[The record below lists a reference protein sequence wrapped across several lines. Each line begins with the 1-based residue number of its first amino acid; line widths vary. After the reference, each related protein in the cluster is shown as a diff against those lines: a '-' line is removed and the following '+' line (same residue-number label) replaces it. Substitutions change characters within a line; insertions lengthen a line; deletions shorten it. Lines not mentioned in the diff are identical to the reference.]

1 MKPAAFDYY
10 APRSVDEAL
19 VLLADYGGDAKLL
32 AGGQSLVPTMNFR
45 LAQPTGLIDLNG
57 IDELFF
63 IREDESGLRCGAM
76 TRQRSV
82 ERSAL
87 AQRITPLL
95 HEAMPHIAHAQIRNR
110 GTIGGSLA
118 HADPAAELPA
128 LAVALDARM
137 YVRSVT
143 DARWVAA
150 RHFYVGLF
158 ATAMLSEEMLVEVAF
173 PTLPPGSGWAFDE
186 VARQHGNYA
195 MCGAAAVVRLDE
207 KGTVEN
213 VRLVFLSVGEG
224 PVEAEQ
230 AAAVLVGEQPT
241 AEAIRAAAD
250 TAATRDI
257 DPVGDIHAG
266 PAFRRHLSRVI
277 AERVLVRATGR
288 ANFAPEPDAGERQ
301 GNTGGTPGRRRQ
313 NGADRQ

>member
-1 MKPAAFDYY
+1 MKPAAFDYF
-10 APRSVDEAL
+10 APGTVDEAL
-19 VLLADYGGDAKLL
+19 GLLADYGGDAKPL

-45 LAQPTGLIDLNG
+45 LAQPAVLVDLNG

-63 IREDESGLRCGAM
+63 IREEDGGLRCGAM

-82 ERSAL
+82 ERSPL
-87 AQRITPLL
+87 VQRISPLL
-95 HEAMPHIAHAQIRNR
+95 YEAMPHIAHSQIRNR

-118 HADPAAELPA
+118 HADPAAELPV

-150 RHFYVGLF
+150 RDFYVGLF
-158 ATAMLSEEMLVEVAF
+158 ATAMLPDEMLVEVAF
-173 PTLPPGSGWAFDE
+173 PALPPGSGWAFDE

-195 MCGAAAVVRLDE
+195 MCGAAAVVGLD
-207 KGTVEN
+207 GRGVVERA
-213 VRLVFLSVGEG
+213 RLVYLSVGEG

-230 AAAVLVGEQPT
+230 AEALLVGEQPN
-241 AEAIRAAAD
+241 AEAIRAAAE
-250 TAATRDI
+250 TAATQDV

-277 AERVLVRATGR
+277 AERVLTRAIERATE
-288 ANFAPEPDAGERQ
+288 ANRQ
-301 GNTGGTPGRRRQ
+301 
-313 NGADRQ
+313 

>member
-1 MKPAAFDYY
+1 MKPAAFDYF
-10 APRSVDEAL
+10 APGTVDEAL
-19 VLLADYGGDAKLL
+19 GLLADYGGDAKPL

-45 LAQPTGLIDLNG
+45 LAQPAVLVDLNG

-63 IREDESGLRCGAM
+63 IREDERELRCGAM

-87 AQRITPLL
+87 VQRFSPLL
-95 HEAMPHIAHAQIRNR
+95 HEAMPHIAHSQIRNR

-118 HADPAAELPA
+118 HADPAAELPV

-150 RHFYVGLF
+150 RDFYVGLF
-158 ATAMLSEEMLVEVAF
+158 ATAMLPEEMLVEVAF

-195 MCGAAAVVRLDE
+195 MCGAAAVVGLDSKGVVE
-207 KGTVEN
+207 KA
-213 VRLVFLSVGEG
+213 RLVFLSVGEG
-224 PVEAEQ
+224 PVEAER
-230 AAAVLVGEQPT
+230 AAALLAGELPT
-241 AEAIRAAAD
+241 TAAIRAAAD
-250 TAATRDI
+250 TAATQDI

-277 AERVLVRATGR
+277 AERVLVRATER
-288 ANFAPEPDAGERQ
+288 ATAAEG
-301 GNTGGTPGRRRQ
+301 
-313 NGADRQ
+313 

>member
-1 MKPAAFDYY
+1 MHLLPSSGAGKMKPAAFCYH
-10 APRSVDEAL
+10 APRTVDEAL
-19 VLLADYGGDAKLL
+19 DLLWNNGDEGKLL

-45 LAQPTGLIDLNG
+45 LAQPTALIDLNG

-63 IREDESGLRCGAM
+63 IREDNDELRSGAM
-76 TRQRSV
+76 TRQRAV

-87 AQRITPLL
+87 VKRIAPLL
-95 HEAMPHIAHAQIRNR
+95 HETMPHIAHAQIRNR

-128 LAVALDARM
+128 VAVALDARM

-150 RHFYVGLF
+150 RDFYVGLF
-158 ATAMLSEEMLVEVAF
+158 ATAMLPEEMLVEVAF
-173 PTLPPGSGWAFDE
+173 PTLPPGSGWAFEE

-195 MCGAAAVVRLDE
+195 MCGAAAVVELD
-207 KGTVEN
+207 GRGSVEN
-213 VRLVFLSVGEG
+213 ARLVYLSVGEG

-230 AAAVLVGEQPT
+230 AAALLVGEQPN
-241 AEAIRAAAD
+241 AEAVRAAAD
-250 TAATRDI
+250 TAATQDI

-266 PAFRRHLSRVI
+266 PEFRRHLSRVF
-277 AERVLVRATGR
+277 AERVLVRAIER
-288 ANFAPEPDAGERQ
+288 A
-301 GNTGGTPGRRRQ
+301 T
-313 NGADRQ
+313 GADGE

>member
-1 MKPAAFDYY
+1 MKPAAFDYH
-10 APRSVDEAL
+10 APSTVEEAL
-19 VLLADYGGDAKLL
+19 GLFEGYGGDAKPL

-45 LAQPTGLIDLNG
+45 LAQPTALIDLNG
-57 IDELFF
+57 INELFF
-63 IREDESGLRCGAM
+63 IREDEDGLRCGAM
-76 TRQRSV
+76 TRQRAV

-87 AQRITPLL
+87 VQRRAPLL

-150 RHFYVGLF
+150 RDFYVGLF
-158 ATAMLSEEMLVEVAF
+158 ATAMLPEEMLVEVAF
-173 PTLPPGSGWAFDE
+173 PTMPPGSGWAFDE

-195 MCGAAAVVRLDE
+195 MCGAAAVVVLDD
-207 KGTVEN
+207 KGAVEN
-213 VRLVFLSVGEG
+213 LRLVFLSVGEG

-241 AEAIRAAAD
+241 IEAIRAAAE

-277 AERVLVRATGR
+277 AERVLIRATER
-288 ANFAPEPDAGERQ
+288 AAVSSGH
-301 GNTGGTPGRRRQ
+301 
-313 NGADRQ
+313 

>member
-1 MKPAAFDYY
+1 MKPAAFDYA
-10 APRSVDEAL
+10 APRTLEEAL
-19 VLLADYGGDAKLL
+19 GLLGDYGGDAKLL

-45 LAQPTGLIDLNG
+45 LAQPVALIDLNG

-63 IREDESGLRCGAM
+63 IREDGSGLRGGAM
-76 TRQRSV
+76 TRQRTV

-87 AQRITPLL
+87 VQRATPLL
-95 HEAMPHIAHAQIRNR
+95 HEAMPYIAHSQIRNR

-128 LAVALDARM
+128 LAVALDARL

-150 RHFYVGLF
+150 RDFYLGLF
-158 ATAMLSEEMLVEVAF
+158 TTAMLPEEMLVEVAF

-195 MCGAAAVVRLDE
+195 LCGAAAVVGLDS
-207 KGTVEN
+207 GGVVESA
-213 VRLVFLSVGEG
+213 RLVFLSVGEG
-224 PVEAEQ
+224 PVEANL
-230 AAAVLVGEQPT
+230 AAELLVGERPT
-241 AEAIRAAAD
+241 ETAIRAAAD
-250 TAATRDI
+250 TAAVQDI

-277 AERVLVRATGR
+277 AERVLSKAFEKASGAVRH
-288 ANFAPEPDAGERQ
+288 
-301 GNTGGTPGRRRQ
+301 
-313 NGADRQ
+313 

>member
-1 MKPAAFDYY
+1 MKPAAFDYF
-10 APRSVDEAL
+10 APRNLEDAL
-19 VLLADYGGDAKLL
+19 GLLAEYGGDAKPL

-45 LAQPTGLIDLNG
+45 LAQPTALIDLNG

-63 IREDESGLRCGAM
+63 IREDEGGLRCGAM

-87 AQRITPLL
+87 VRRLTPLL
-95 HEAMPHIAHAQIRNR
+95 HEAMPYIAHSQIRNR

-128 LAVALDARM
+128 LAVALGARM

-143 DARWVAA
+143 DVRWVAA
-150 RHFYVGLF
+150 RDFYVGLF
-158 ATAMLSEEMLVEVAF
+158 ATAMLPEEMLVEVTF
-173 PTLPPGSGWAFDE
+173 PRLLPGSGWAFEE

-195 MCGAAAVVRLDE
+195 MCGAAAVVGLDD
-207 KGTVEN
+207 GGAVEDAK
-213 VRLVFLSVGEG
+213 LVFLSVGEG

-230 AAAVLVGEQPT
+230 AATLLVGERPT
-241 AEAIRAAAD
+241 MAAIRAAAD
-250 TAATRDI
+250 TAARQDI

-277 AERVLVRATGR
+277 AERVLTRATER
-288 ANFAPEPDAGERQ
+288 ATEAHRQ
-301 GNTGGTPGRRRQ
+301 LRNGFGFWTRRSSLR
-313 NGADRQ
+313 

>member
-1 MKPAAFDYY
+1 MKPAAFEYS
-10 APRSVDEAL
+10 APSTLDEAL
-19 VLLADYGGDAKLL
+19 GLLGDYGGDAKLL

-45 LAQPTGLIDLNG
+45 LAQPAALIDLNG

-87 AQRITPLL
+87 VQRAAPLL
-95 HEAMPHIAHAQIRNR
+95 HEAMPHIAHSQIRNR

-150 RHFYVGLF
+150 RDFYVGLF
-158 ATAMLSEEMLVEVAF
+158 TTSMLPEEMLVEVAF

-195 MCGAAAVVRLDE
+195 LCGAAAVVGLDS
-207 KGTVEN
+207 GGAVEN
-213 VRLVFLSVGEG
+213 ARLVFLSVGEG
-224 PVEAEQ
+224 PVEAKQ
-230 AAAVLVGEQPT
+230 AAELLVGERPT
-241 AEAIRAAAD
+241 QTAVRAAAD
-250 TAATRDI
+250 TAAMHDI

-277 AERVLVRATGR
+277 AERVLSNAFEKATEAGR
-288 ANFAPEPDAGERQ
+288 H
-301 GNTGGTPGRRRQ
+301 
-313 NGADRQ
+313 

>member
-1 MKPAAFDYY
+1 MKPAAFDYS
-10 APRSVDEAL
+10 APRTLEEAL
-19 VLLADYGGDAKLL
+19 DLLADYGGDAKLL
-32 AGGQSLVPTMNFR
+32 AGGQSLVPAMNFR
-45 LAQPTGLIDLNG
+45 LAQPAALIDLNG
-57 IDELFF
+57 VDELFF

-87 AQRITPLL
+87 VQRATPLL
-95 HEAMPHIAHAQIRNR
+95 HEAMPYIAHSQIRNR

-150 RHFYVGLF
+150 RDFYVGLF
-158 ATAMLSEEMLVEVAF
+158 ATAMLPEEMLVEVAF
-173 PTLPPGSGWAFDE
+173 PSLPPGSGWAFDE

-195 MCGAAAVVRLDE
+195 MCGAAAVVGLDGGGAVE
-207 KGTVEN
+207 KA
-213 VRLVFLSVGEG
+213 RLVFLSVGEG
-224 PVEAEQ
+224 PVEAKR
-230 AAAVLVGEQPT
+230 AAGLLVGERPT
-241 AEAIRAAAD
+241 ATAIRAAAD
-250 TAATRDI
+250 TAATQDI

-266 PAFRRHLSRVI
+266 PAFRRHLSRAV
-277 AERVLVRATGR
+277 AERVLSRAIDKAADKAIG
-288 ANFAPEPDAGERQ
+288 AG
-301 GNTGGTPGRRRQ
+301 
-313 NGADRQ
+313 AH

>member
-1 MKPAAFDYY
+1 MKPAAFEYS
-10 APRSVDEAL
+10 APSTLDEAL
-19 VLLADYGGDAKLL
+19 SLLGDYGGDAKLL

-45 LAQPTGLIDLNG
+45 LAQPAALIDLNG
-57 IDELFF
+57 IDDLFF
-63 IREDESGLRCGAM
+63 IREDGSGLRCGAM

-87 AQRITPLL
+87 VQRVAPLL
-95 HEAMPHIAHAQIRNR
+95 HEAMPHIAHSQIRNR

-150 RHFYVGLF
+150 RDFYVGLF
-158 ATAMLSEEMLVEVAF
+158 TTAMLPEEMLVEVAF
-173 PTLPPGSGWAFDE
+173 PTLPPGSGWGFDE

-195 MCGAAAVVRLDE
+195 LCGAAAVVCLDS
-207 KGTVEN
+207 GGAVEN
-213 VRLVFLSVGEG
+213 ARLVFLSVGEG
-224 PVEAEQ
+224 PVEAKR
-230 AAAVLVGEQPT
+230 AAELLVGERPT
-241 AEAIRAAAD
+241 QTAIRAAAD
-250 TAATRDI
+250 TAAMHDI

-277 AERVLVRATGR
+277 AERVLSKAIKKATEAGR
-288 ANFAPEPDAGERQ
+288 H
-301 GNTGGTPGRRRQ
+301 
-313 NGADRQ
+313 

>member
-1 MKPAAFDYY
+1 MKPAAFDYF
-10 APRSVDEAL
+10 APGTVDEAL
-19 VLLADYGGDAKLL
+19 GLLADYGGEAKPL

-45 LAQPTGLIDLNG
+45 LAQPAVLVDLNG
-57 IDELFF
+57 IEELFF
-63 IREDESGLRCGAM
+63 IREDEGGLRCGAM

-87 AQRITPLL
+87 VQRMSPLL
-95 HEAMPHIAHAQIRNR
+95 HEAMPHIAHSQIRNR

-118 HADPAAELPA
+118 HADPAAELPV

-150 RHFYVGLF
+150 RDFYVGLF
-158 ATAMLSEEMLVEVAF
+158 ATAMLPEEMLVEVTF
-173 PTLPPGSGWAFDE
+173 PRLRPGSGWAFEE

-195 MCGAAAVVRLDE
+195 MCGAAAVVGLDCR
-207 KGTVEN
+207 GVVERA
-213 VRLVFLSVGEG
+213 RLVFLSVGEG

-230 AAAVLVGEQPT
+230 AAALLVGELPT
-241 AEAIRAAAD
+241 TAAIRAAAD
-250 TAATRDI
+250 TAATQDI

-277 AERVLVRATGR
+277 AERVLVRATER
-288 ANFAPEPDAGERQ
+288 ATTAEG
-301 GNTGGTPGRRRQ
+301 
-313 NGADRQ
+313 

>member
-10 APRSVDEAL
+10 APSTVDEAL
-19 VLLADYGGDAKLL
+19 GLLADYGDDAKPL

-45 LAQPTGLIDLNG
+45 LAQPAVLVDLNG

-63 IREDESGLRCGAM
+63 IRETEGGLRCGAM

-87 AQRITPLL
+87 VQRISPLL
-95 HEAMPHIAHAQIRNR
+95 HEAMPHIAHSQIRNR

-118 HADPAAELPA
+118 HADPAAELPV

-150 RHFYVGLF
+150 RDFYVGLF
-158 ATAMLSEEMLVEVAF
+158 ATAILPEEMLVEVAF

-195 MCGAAAVVRLDE
+195 MCGAAAVVGLD
-207 KGTVEN
+207 GRGVVERT
-213 VRLVFLSVGEG
+213 RLVFLSVGES

-230 AAAVLVGEQPT
+230 AAALLIGEQPD

-250 TAATRDI
+250 TAATQDI

-266 PAFRRHLSRVI
+266 PEFRRHLARVI
-277 AERVLVRATGR
+277 AERVLTKASERATE
-288 ANFAPEPDAGERQ
+288 ANQ
-301 GNTGGTPGRRRQ
+301 Q
-313 NGADRQ
+313 